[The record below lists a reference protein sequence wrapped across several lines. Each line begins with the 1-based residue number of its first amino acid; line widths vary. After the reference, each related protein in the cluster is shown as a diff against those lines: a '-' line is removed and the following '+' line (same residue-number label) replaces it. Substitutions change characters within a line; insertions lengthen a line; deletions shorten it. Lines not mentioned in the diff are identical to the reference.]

1 MVLESARKIALT
13 ILVVFIGGFYID
25 DVVRR
30 FKKNL
35 NVKTLENIKSS

>member
-13 ILVVFIGGFYID
+13 ILVVFIAGFYID

-30 FKKNL
+30 FKKI
-35 NVKTLENIKSS
+35 EYQNIKKH